1 MTIAAFSYHDP
12 TSLPEALQLLEK
24 LDDAKPL
31 AGGQSLVPYLFF
43 RMQRHRH
50 LIDLNNIPE
59 LSYCSTEQGFLR
71 IGAMARQRTL
81 LESKLIGEVCPI
93 LQDALHLIGHQATRT
108 RGTIGGSLCNMDPS
122 AELFG
127 VAALHNATLRVRS
140 SRGEREIGV
149 SDWAET
155 FMKPSMA
162 GDEMLCEVR
171 WKLWPK
177 GHGHAFQEFSK
188 RHHDY
193 AIVASGALMTHDGD
207 GKIKQVS
214 LMVIGLGIKP
224 TRLTEAEE
232 MLTGK
237 APTAELFAKAAKSVR
252 QYELFPEE
260 FANQGYPR
268 RFVSAQFRHHLGE
281 VYARRVTE
289 AAWQRAIGQEA
300 GGPK

>member
-1 MTIAAFSYHDP
+1 MAIAPFSYHDP
-12 TSLPEALQLLEK
+12 TSVPEALELLEK
-24 LDDAKPL
+24 LEDAKPL

-50 LIDLNNIPE
+50 LIDLNNIRE
-59 LSYCSTEQGFLR
+59 LSYCSTEDGFLR
-71 IGAMARQRTL
+71 IGAMTRQRTL
-81 LESKLIGEVCPI
+81 LESSLIAEVCPI
-93 LQDALHLIGHQATRT
+93 LQDALHVLGHQATRT
-108 RGTIGGSLCNMDPS
+108 RGTIGGSLSNMDPS
-122 AELFG
+122 ADLFG
-127 VAALHNATLRVRS
+127 VSALHNATLRVRS
-140 SRGEREIGV
+140 SRGEREIKV

-162 GDEMLCEVR
+162 RNEMLCEVR

-177 GHGHAFQEFSK
+177 GHGHAYQKFAK

-193 AIVASGALMTHDGD
+193 AIVASGALMTHDGG

-214 LMVIGLGIKP
+214 LVVIGLGIKP
-224 TRLTEAEE
+224 TRLAEAEE

-260 FANQGYPR
+260 FANQSYPR
-268 RFVSAQFRHHLGE
+268 RFVSAQFRRHLGE
-281 VYARRVTE
+281 VYARRVMQ
-289 AAWQRAIGQEA
+289 AAWQRAIGQET
-300 GGPK
+300 GG

>member
-1 MTIAAFSYHDP
+1 MAIAAFSYHDP
-12 TSLPEALQLLEK
+12 TSVPEALKLLEK
-24 LDDAKPL
+24 LEDAKPL

-59 LSYCSTEQGFLR
+59 LSYCSTEDGFLR
-71 IGAMARQRTL
+71 IGAMTRQRTL
-81 LESKLIGEVCPI
+81 LESGLIAEICPI
-93 LQDALHLIGHQATRT
+93 LQDALHVLGHQATRT
-108 RGTIGGSLCNMDPS
+108 RGTIGGSLSNMDPS
-122 AELFG
+122 ADLFG
-127 VAALHNATLRVRS
+127 VSALHNAILRVRS
-140 SRGEREIGV
+140 SRGEREIKV

-162 GDEMLCEVR
+162 RNEMLCEVR

-177 GHGHAFQEFSK
+177 GHGHAYQKFAK

-193 AIVASGALMTHDGD
+193 AIVASGALMTHDGG

-214 LMVIGLGIKP
+214 LVVIGLGIKP

-237 APTAELFAKAAKSVR
+237 APTVELFAEAAKSVR
-252 QYELFPEE
+252 QYELYPEE

-268 RFVSAQFRHHLGE
+268 RFVSAEFRRHLGE
-281 VYARRVTE
+281 VYARRVME
-289 AAWQRAIGQEA
+289 AAWQRAIR
-300 GGPK
+300 

>member
-149 SDWAET
+149 
-155 FMKPSMA
+155 
-162 GDEMLCEVR
+162 L
-171 WKLWPK
+171 
-177 GHGHAFQEFSK
+177 
-188 RHHDY
+188 
-193 AIVASGALMTHDGD
+193 
-207 GKIKQVS
+207 S
-214 LMVIGLGIKP
+214 LIHI
-224 TRLTEAEE
+224 
-232 MLTGK
+232 
-237 APTAELFAKAAKSVR
+237 
-252 QYELFPEE
+252 
-260 FANQGYPR
+260 
-268 RFVSAQFRHHLGE
+268 
-281 VYARRVTE
+281 
-289 AAWQRAIGQEA
+289 
-300 GGPK
+300 

>member
-1 MTIAAFSYHDP
+1 
-12 TSLPEALQLLEK
+12 
-24 LDDAKPL
+24 
-31 AGGQSLVPYLFF
+31 
-43 RMQRHRH
+43 MQRHRH

-193 AIVASGALMTHDGD
+193 AIVASGALMTHDGN

-268 RFVSAQFRHHLGE
+268 RFVSAQFRRHLGE
-281 VYARRVTE
+281 VYARRVME

>member
-1 MTIAAFSYHDP
+1 MAIAPFSYHDP
-12 TSLPEALQLLEK
+12 TSVPEALELLEK
-24 LDDAKPL
+24 LEDAKPL

-50 LIDLNNIPE
+50 LIDLNNIRE
-59 LSYCSTEQGFLR
+59 LSYCSTEDGFLR
-71 IGAMARQRTL
+71 IGAMTRQRTL
-81 LESKLIGEVCPI
+81 LESSLIAEVCPI
-93 LQDALHLIGHQATRT
+93 LQDALHVLGHQATRT
-108 RGTIGGSLCNMDPS
+108 RGTIGGSLSNMDPS
-122 AELFG
+122 ADLFG
-127 VAALHNATLRVRS
+127 VSALHNATLRVRS
-140 SRGEREIGV
+140 SRGEREIKV

-162 GDEMLCEVR
+162 RNEMLCEVR

-177 GHGHAFQEFSK
+177 GHGHAYQKFAK

-193 AIVASGALMTHDGD
+193 AIVASGALMTHDGG

-214 LMVIGLGIKP
+214 LVVIGLGIKP
-224 TRLTEAEE
+224 TRLAEAEE

-268 RFVSAQFRHHLGE
+268 RFVSAQFRRHLGE
-281 VYARRVTE
+281 VYARRVMQ
-289 AAWQRAIGQEA
+289 AAWQRAIGQET
-300 GGPK
+300 GG

>member
-1 MTIAAFSYHDP
+1 MAIAPFSYHDP
-12 TSLPEALQLLEK
+12 TSLPEALELLEK
-24 LDDAKPL
+24 LEDAKPL

-50 LIDLNNIPE
+50 LIDLNNIRE
-59 LSYCSTEQGFLR
+59 LSYCSTEDGFLR
-71 IGAMARQRTL
+71 IGAMTRQRTL
-81 LESKLIGEVCPI
+81 LESSLIAEVCPI

-108 RGTIGGSLCNMDPS
+108 RGTIGGSLSNMDPS
-122 AELFG
+122 ADLFG
-127 VAALHNATLRVRS
+127 VSALHNATLRVRS
-140 SRGEREIGV
+140 SRGEREIKV

-162 GDEMLCEVR
+162 RNEMLCEVR

-177 GHGHAFQEFSK
+177 GHGHAYQKFAK

-193 AIVASGALMTHDGD
+193 AIVASGALMTHDGG

-214 LMVIGLGIKP
+214 LVVIGLGIKP
-224 TRLTEAEE
+224 TRLAEAEE

-268 RFVSAQFRHHLGE
+268 RFVSSQFRRHLGE
-281 VYARRVTE
+281 VYARRVMQ
-289 AAWQRAIGQEA
+289 AAWQRAIGQET
-300 GGPK
+300 GG

>member
-1 MTIAAFSYHDP
+1 MAIAAFSYHDP
-12 TSLPEALQLLEK
+12 TSVPEALKLLEK
-24 LDDAKPL
+24 LEDAKPL

-59 LSYCSTEQGFLR
+59 LSYCSTEDGFLR
-71 IGAMARQRTL
+71 IGAMTRQRTL
-81 LESKLIGEVCPI
+81 LESKLIIDVCPI

-108 RGTIGGSLCNMDPS
+108 RGTIGGSLSNMDPS
-122 AELFG
+122 ADLFG
-127 VAALHNATLRVRS
+127 VSALHNAILRVRS
-140 SRGEREIGV
+140 SRGEREIKV

-162 GDEMLCEVR
+162 RNEMLCEVR

-177 GHGHAFQEFSK
+177 GHGHAYQKFAK

-193 AIVASGALMTHDGD
+193 AIVASGALMTHDGG

-214 LMVIGLGIKP
+214 LVVIGLGIKP

-237 APTAELFAKAAKSVR
+237 APTVELFAEAAKSVR

-260 FANQGYPR
+260 FANQSYPR
-268 RFVSAQFRHHLGE
+268 RFVSAQFRRHLGE
-281 VYARRVTE
+281 VYARRVMQ
-289 AAWQRAIGQEA
+289 AAWQRAIGQET
-300 GGPK
+300 GS

>member
-1 MTIAAFSYHDP
+1 MTIAQFSYHDP
-12 TSLPEALQLLEK
+12 TSLPGALQLLEK
-24 LDDAKPL
+24 LEDAKPL
-31 AGGQSLVPYLFF
+31 AGGQSLMPYLVF

-59 LSYCSTEQGFLR
+59 LSYCSTEDGVLR
-71 IGAMARQRTL
+71 IGAMTRQRTL
-81 LESKLIGEVCPI
+81 LESKLIDEVCPI

-108 RGTIGGSLCNMDPS
+108 RGTIGGSLSNMDPS
-122 AELFG
+122 ADLFG
-127 VAALHNATLRVRS
+127 VSALHNATLRVRS
-140 SRGEREIGV
+140 SRGEREIKV

-162 GDEMLCEVR
+162 RNEMLCEVR

-177 GHGHAFQEFSK
+177 GHGHAYQKFSK

-193 AIVASGALMTHDGD
+193 AIVASGALMTHDGG

-214 LMVIGLGIKP
+214 LVVIGLGIKP

-252 QYELFPEE
+252 QYELFPDE

-268 RFVSAQFRHHLGE
+268 RFVSAEFRRHLGE
-281 VYARRVTE
+281 VYARRVME
-289 AAWQRAIGQEA
+289 VAWQRAIGQET
-300 GGPK
+300 GG

>member
-1 MTIAAFSYHDP
+1 MAIAQFSYHDP
-12 TSLPEALQLLEK
+12 ASLPEALDLLEK
-24 LDDAKPL
+24 LEDAKPL

-59 LSYCSTEQGFLR
+59 LSYCSTEDGFLR
-71 IGAMARQRTL
+71 IGAMTRQRTL
-81 LESKLIGEVCPI
+81 LESSLIAEVCQI
-93 LQDALHLIGHQATRT
+93 LQDALHVLGHQATRT
-108 RGTIGGSLCNMDPS
+108 RGTIGGSLSNMDPS
-122 AELFG
+122 ADLFG
-127 VAALHNATLRVRS
+127 VSALHGATLRVRS
-140 SRGEREIGV
+140 SRGEREINV

-162 GDEMLCEVR
+162 KNEMLCEVR

-177 GHGHAFQEFSK
+177 GHGHAYQKFSK

-193 AIVASGALMTHDGD
+193 AIVASGALMTHDGS

-214 LMVIGLGIKP
+214 LVVIGLGIKP

-237 APTAELFAKAAKSVR
+237 APTAELFAEAAKSVR
-252 QYELFPEE
+252 QYELFPDE

-268 RFVSAQFRHHLGE
+268 RFVSAEFRRHLGE
-281 VYARRVTE
+281 VYARRVMQS
-289 AAWQRAIGQEA
+289 AWQRAIGQET
-300 GGPK
+300 GS

>member
-1 MTIAAFSYHDP
+1 
-12 TSLPEALQLLEK
+12 
-24 LDDAKPL
+24 
-31 AGGQSLVPYLFF
+31 
-43 RMQRHRH
+43 MQRHRH

-59 LSYCSTEQGFLR
+59 LSYYSAENGFLH
-71 IGAMARQRTL
+71 IGAMTRQRTL
-81 LESKLIGEVCPI
+81 LESKLIVDVCPI
-93 LQDALHLIGHQATRT
+93 MQDALHLIGHQATRT

-140 SRGEREIGV
+140 SRGEREIDVG
-149 SDWAET
+149 DWAET
-155 FMKPSMA
+155 FMKPSLA
-162 GDEMLCEVR
+162 RDEMLCEVT

-207 GKIKQVS
+207 GKIEQVS

-232 MLTGK
+232 MLAGK
-237 APTAELFAKAAKSVR
+237 PPTAELFAKAAKTVR
-252 QYELFPEE
+252 QYDLFPDE

-268 RFVSAQFRHHLGE
+268 RFVSAQFRRHLGE
-281 VYARRVTE
+281 VYARRVME
-289 AAWQRAIGQEA
+289 AAWQRAIGRET
-300 GGPK
+300 GN

>member
-1 MTIAAFSYHDP
+1 MAIAAFSYHDP
-12 TSLPEALQLLEK
+12 TSVPEALKLLEK
-24 LDDAKPL
+24 LEDAKPL

-59 LSYCSTEQGFLR
+59 LSYCSTEDGFLR
-71 IGAMARQRTL
+71 IGAMTRQSTL
-81 LESKLIGEVCPI
+81 LESGLIAEICPI
-93 LQDALHLIGHQATRT
+93 LQDALHVLGHQATRT
-108 RGTIGGSLCNMDPS
+108 RGTIGGSLSNMDPS
-122 AELFG
+122 ADLFG
-127 VAALHNATLRVRS
+127 VSALHNAILRVRS
-140 SRGEREIGV
+140 SRGEREIKV

-162 GDEMLCEVR
+162 QNEMLCEVR

-177 GHGHAFQEFSK
+177 GHGHAYQKFAK

-193 AIVASGALMTHDGD
+193 AIVASGALMTHDGG

-214 LMVIGLGIKP
+214 LVVIGLGIKP

-237 APTAELFAKAAKSVR
+237 APTVELFAEAAKSVR
-252 QYELFPEE
+252 QYELYPEE

-268 RFVSAQFRHHLGE
+268 RFVSAEFRRHLGE
-281 VYARRVTE
+281 VYARRVME
-289 AAWQRAIGQEA
+289 AAWQRAIR
-300 GGPK
+300 

>member
-1 MTIAAFSYHDP
+1 MIGAPFSYHDP
-12 TSLPEALQLLEK
+12 TNLPEALQLLEK

-31 AGGQSLVPYLFF
+31 AGGQSLVPYLVF

-59 LSYCSTEQGFLR
+59 LSYCSAENNFLR

-81 LESKLIGEVCPI
+81 LESKLIAEVCPI

-127 VAALHNATLRVRS
+127 VAALHNAALLVRS
-140 SRGEREIGV
+140 SRGEREIEV

-162 GDEMLCEVR
+162 RDEMLCGVT

-193 AIVASGALMTHDGD
+193 AIVASGALMTHDD
-207 GKIKQVS
+207 DRRIKGVS

-232 MLTGK
+232 MLTGQ
-237 APTAELFAKAAKSVR
+237 APTAELFAKAAKTVR
-252 QYELFPEE
+252 QYELFPDE

-268 RFVSAQFRHHLGE
+268 RFVSAKFRRHLGE
-281 VYARRVTE
+281 VYARRVMV
-289 AAWQRAIGQEA
+289 AAWQRAIGQET
-300 GGPK
+300 GGTK

>member
-1 MTIAAFSYHDP
+1 MAIAPFSYHDP
-12 TSLPEALQLLEK
+12 TSVPEALELLEK
-24 LDDAKPL
+24 LEDAKPL

-50 LIDLNNIPE
+50 LIDLNNIRE
-59 LSYCSTEQGFLR
+59 LSYCSTEDGFLR
-71 IGAMARQRTL
+71 IGAMTRQRTL
-81 LESKLIGEVCPI
+81 LESSLIAEVCPI
-93 LQDALHLIGHQATRT
+93 LQDALCVLGHQATRT
-108 RGTIGGSLCNMDPS
+108 RGTIGGSLSNMDPS
-122 AELFG
+122 ADLFG
-127 VAALHNATLRVRS
+127 VSALHNATLRVRS
-140 SRGEREIGV
+140 SRGEREIKV

-162 GDEMLCEVR
+162 RNEMLCEVR

-177 GHGHAFQEFSK
+177 GHGHAYQKFAK

-193 AIVASGALMTHDGD
+193 AIVASGALMTHDGG

-214 LMVIGLGIKP
+214 LVVIGLGIKP
-224 TRLTEAEE
+224 TRLAEAEE

-260 FANQGYPR
+260 FANQSYPR
-268 RFVSAQFRHHLGE
+268 RFVSAQFRRHLGE
-281 VYARRVTE
+281 VYARRVMQ
-289 AAWQRAIGQEA
+289 AAWQRAIGQET
-300 GGPK
+300 GS

>member
-108 RGTIGGSLCNMDPS
+108 LGTIGGSLCNMDPS

-162 GDEMLCEVR
+162 ADEMLCEIR

-193 AIVASGALMTHDGD
+193 AIVASGALMTHDGN

-268 RFVSAQFRHHLGE
+268 RFVSAQFRRHLGE
-281 VYARRVTE
+281 VYARRVME

>member
-1 MTIAAFSYHDP
+1 MAIAAFSYHDP
-12 TSLPEALQLLEK
+12 TSVPEALKLLEK
-24 LDDAKPL
+24 LEDAKPL

-59 LSYCSTEQGFLR
+59 LSYCSTEDGFLR
-71 IGAMARQRTL
+71 IGAMTRQRTL
-81 LESKLIGEVCPI
+81 LESGLIAEICPI
-93 LQDALHLIGHQATRT
+93 LQDALHVLGHQATRT
-108 RGTIGGSLCNMDPS
+108 RGTIGGSLSNMDPS
-122 AELFG
+122 ADLFG
-127 VAALHNATLRVRS
+127 VSALHNAILRVRS
-140 SRGEREIGV
+140 SRGEREIKV

-162 GDEMLCEVR
+162 QNEMLCEVR

-177 GHGHAFQEFSK
+177 GHGHAYQKFAK

-193 AIVASGALMTHDGD
+193 AIVASGALMTHDGG

-214 LMVIGLGIKP
+214 LVVIGLGIKP

-237 APTAELFAKAAKSVR
+237 APTVELFAEAAKSVR
-252 QYELFPEE
+252 QYELYPEE

-268 RFVSAQFRHHLGE
+268 RFVSAEFRRHLGE
-281 VYARRVTE
+281 VYARRVME
-289 AAWQRAIGQEA
+289 AAWQRAIR
-300 GGPK
+300 

>member
-1 MTIAAFSYHDP
+1 
-12 TSLPEALQLLEK
+12 
-24 LDDAKPL
+24 
-31 AGGQSLVPYLFF
+31 
-43 RMQRHRH
+43 MQRHRH

-162 GDEMLCEVR
+162 ADEMLCEIR

-281 VYARRVTE
+281 VYARRVME